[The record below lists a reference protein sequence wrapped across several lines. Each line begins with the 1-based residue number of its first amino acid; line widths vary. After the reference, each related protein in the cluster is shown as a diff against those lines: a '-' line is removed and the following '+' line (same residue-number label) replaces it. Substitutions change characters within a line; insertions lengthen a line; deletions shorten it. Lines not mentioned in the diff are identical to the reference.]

1 MSAPAGSECQFL
13 IKRNIRAAFSD
24 TDRQN
29 TVTHIMG
36 TYVLRRP
43 NSAQSAAVSL
53 AFLFN

>member
-29 TVTHIMG
+29 TVTRIMG